1 MKKSILSFVMAL
13 FVAQLVLSAEKWE
26 LPKATLRS
34 VYMPQSKTGNI
45 ELIRLYSDK
54 TFEHLI
60 YEPTGYS
67 KNNLAKELKFHLSKV
82 EINKGK
88 YSLESG
94 NLKLMPLDKEFSSA
108 LYDKTYFVEN
118 SRVYES
124 RWKSIF
130 KKHQFLLKSVSK
142 AKYDMPFFLDPYS
155 HLIVTNEDA
164 AERIDLSLVV
174 NYLVKNI
181 TDQKEKLH
189 QLVSFI
195 RSSIEYDYVG
205 AESKKFLNDQDD
217 ADAIL
222 AGKNRLAVCAG
233 YALTLKDLLSRTG
246 MEAKYI
252 TGYARVNK
260 YETNELGELHAWN
273 IVTIGKSKEIHD
285 ITWGEQWY
293 DVNPAI
299 MIHSHFPENPADQ
312 LLEKPI
318 TKEQFKQ
325 MPFAEPKGKNAR
337 YLAFLPMRGKLTAK
351 DELQFLFDGPVGNL
365 SVEQYNPNGS
375 DESAHFNSVIRTV
388 PSGGKT
394 TVTIPLKFKNAY
406 VTILTSTGF
415 ELTFEVDNNGIPEKD
430 IENYFLQN
438 RPVRIVQ
445 PVAEKKIV
453 LIPVDKTV
461 TKKSVDFV
469 KLNKTQQLFYHDLTV
484 VGLKADYFEIPMIKE
499 AAKYYGLKEI
509 PGVQHNDQIL
519 KFFKETGNGKIRTD
533 EDAWCSVF
541 VSFCAKQNGF
551 VFTKKATAKSW
562 MEVGKEVKNPLPGD
576 VVIFWRDDKNS
587 WKGHAAIYIGHDE
600 NGDVICIG
608 GNQDDEVNIGYY
620 SGDHVVG
627 YRRLTP

>member
-13 FVAQLVLSAEKWE
+13 FVAQLVHSAEKWE

-34 VYMPQSKTGNI
+34 VYMPQSKTGKI

-67 KNNLAKELKFHLSKV
+67 KNNPAKELKFHLSKV
-82 EINKGK
+82 EINKGT

-94 NLKLMPLDKEFSSA
+94 SLKLMPLEKEFSSA
-108 LYDKTYFVEN
+108 LYDKTYFIEN

-130 KKHQFLLKSVSK
+130 KKDQFLLKSVSK
-142 AKYDMPFFLDPYS
+142 AKYDMPFFMDPYS
-155 HLIVTNEDA
+155 HLIVTNEDV

-195 RSSIEYDYVG
+195 RSSIEYDYAG
-205 AESKKFLNDQDD
+205 AESKKFLNDQND
-217 ADAIL
+217 AAAIL

-246 MEAKYI
+246 MEAKYV

-285 ITWGEQWY
+285 ITWGEAWY
-293 DVNPAI
+293 DVDPAI
-299 MIHSHFPENPADQ
+299 MIHSHFPEDPADQ

-318 TKEQFKQ
+318 TKEQYKQ

-337 YLAFLPMRGKLTAK
+337 YLAFLPMRGRLTAK

-375 DESAHFNSVIRTV
+375 DESAHFNSVIRTI

-394 TVTIPLKFKNAY
+394 TVTIPLKFKKSY
-406 VTILTSTGF
+406 VTILTSAGF

-430 IENYFLQN
+430 IANYFLQN

-461 TKKSVDFV
+461 TPKSVDFV
-469 KLNKTQQLFYHDLTV
+469 KLNKTQQLFYHDLTA

-499 AAKYYGLKEI
+499 AVKYYGLKEI

-587 WKGHAAIYIGHDE
+587 WKGHAAIYIGQDE

-627 YRRLTP
+627 YRRITP

>member
-13 FVAQLVLSAEKWE
+13 FLAQLAHSAEKWE

-67 KNNLAKELKFHLSKV
+67 KNNPAKELKFHLSKV

-94 NLKLMPLDKEFSSA
+94 NLKLVPLDKEFSSA
-108 LYDKTYFVEN
+108 LYDKTYFIEN

-130 KKHQFLLKSVSK
+130 KKDQFLLKSVSK

-195 RSSIEYDYVG
+195 RSSIEYDYAG
-205 AESKKFLNDQDD
+205 AESKKFLNDQNDV
-217 ADAIL
+217 AAIL

-233 YALTLKDLLSRTG
+233 YALSLKDLLSRTG
-246 MEAKYI
+246 MEAKYVA
-252 TGYARVNK
+252 GYARVNK

-285 ITWGEQWY
+285 ITWGEQWN
-293 DVNPAI
+293 DVDPAI
-299 MIHSHFPENPADQ
+299 MIHSHFPEDPADQ

-318 TKEQFKQ
+318 TKEQYKQ

-351 DELQFLFDGPVGNL
+351 DELQFLFDGSVGNL

-375 DESAHFNSVIRTV
+375 DENAHFNSVIRTI

-394 TVTIPLKFKNAY
+394 TVTIPLKFKKSY
-406 VTILTSTGF
+406 VTILTSAGF
-415 ELTFEVDNNGIPEKD
+415 ELTFEVDNNGIQEKD

-438 RPVRIVQ
+438 RTVRIVQ

-453 LIPVDKTV
+453 LIPVDKT
-461 TKKSVDFV
+461 TTAKSVDLV
-469 KLNKTQQLFYHDLTV
+469 KLNKTQQLFYHDLTA

-499 AAKYYGLKEI
+499 AVKYYGLKEI

-587 WKGHAAIYIGHDE
+587 WKGHAAIYIGQDE
-600 NGDVICIG
+600 NGDIICIG

-627 YRRLTP
+627 YRRITP

>member
-13 FVAQLVLSAEKWE
+13 FVAQLAHSAEKWE

-67 KNNLAKELKFHLSKV
+67 KNNPAKELKFHLSKV

-94 NLKLMPLDKEFSSA
+94 SLKLMPLDREFSSA
-108 LYDKTYFVEN
+108 LYDKTYFIEN

-130 KKHQFLLKSVSK
+130 KKDQFLLKSVSK

-195 RSSIEYDYVG
+195 RSSIEYDYAG
-205 AESKKFLNDQDD
+205 AESKKFLNDQND
-217 ADAIL
+217 AAAII

-246 MEAKYI
+246 MEAKYV

-293 DVNPAI
+293 DVDPAI
-299 MIHSHFPENPADQ
+299 MIHSHFPEDPDDQ

-318 TKEQFKQ
+318 TKEQYKQ

-337 YLAFLPMRGKLTAK
+337 YLAFLPMRGRLTAK

-375 DESAHFNSVIRTV
+375 DESAHFNSVIRTI

-394 TVTIPLKFKNAY
+394 AVTIPLKFKKSY
-406 VTILTSTGF
+406 VTILTSAGF

-461 TKKSVDFV
+461 TTKSVDFV
-469 KLNKTQQLFYHDLTV
+469 KLNKTQQLFYHDLTA

-499 AAKYYGLKEI
+499 AVKYYGLKEI

-551 VFTKKATAKSW
+551 DFNKKATAKSW

-587 WKGHAAIYIGHDE
+587 WKGHAAIYIGKDE
-600 NGDVICIG
+600 AGNIICIG

-620 SGDHVVG
+620 SSERVVG
-627 YRRLTP
+627 FRRLIP

>member
-1 MKKSILSFVMAL
+1 MAL
-13 FVAQLVLSAEKWE
+13 FVAQLAHSAEKWE

-67 KNNLAKELKFHLSKV
+67 KNNPAKELKFHLSKV

-94 NLKLMPLDKEFSSA
+94 NLKLVPLDKEFSSA
-108 LYDKTYFVEN
+108 LYDKTYFIEN

-130 KKHQFLLKSVSK
+130 KKDQFLLKSVSK

-195 RSSIEYDYVG
+195 RSSIEYDYAG
-205 AESKKFLNDQDD
+205 AESKKFLNEQDD
-217 ADAIL
+217 AATIL

-246 MEAKYI
+246 MEAKYV

-273 IVTIGKSKEIHD
+273 IITIGKSKEIHD

-293 DVNPAI
+293 DVDPAI
-299 MIHSHFPENPADQ
+299 MIHSHFPEDPADQ

-318 TKEQFKQ
+318 TKEQYKQ

-375 DESAHFNSVIRTV
+375 DESTHFNSVIRTI

-394 TVTIPLKFKNAY
+394 TVTIPLKFKKSY
-406 VTILTSTGF
+406 VTILTSAGF
-415 ELTFEVDNNGIPEKD
+415 ELTFEVDNNGIQEKD

-438 RPVRIVQ
+438 RTVRIVQ

-453 LIPVDKTV
+453 LIPVDKT
-461 TKKSVDFV
+461 TTTKSVDFV
-469 KLNKTQQLFYHDLTV
+469 KLNKTQQLFYHDLTA

-499 AAKYYGLKEI
+499 AVKYYGLKEI

-587 WKGHAAIYIGHDE
+587 WKGHAAIYIGQDA
-600 NGDVICIG
+600 NGDIICIG

-627 YRRLTP
+627 YRRITP

>member
-1 MKKSILSFVMAL
+1 
-13 FVAQLVLSAEKWE
+13 
-26 LPKATLRS
+26 
-34 VYMPQSKTGNI
+34 
-45 ELIRLYSDK
+45 
-54 TFEHLI
+54 
-60 YEPTGYS
+60 
-67 KNNLAKELKFHLSKV
+67 
-82 EINKGK
+82 
-88 YSLESG
+88 
-94 NLKLMPLDKEFSSA
+94 
-108 LYDKTYFVEN
+108 
-118 SRVYES
+118 
-124 RWKSIF
+124 
-130 KKHQFLLKSVSK
+130 
-142 AKYDMPFFLDPYS
+142 MPFFLDPYS

-195 RSSIEYDYVG
+195 RSSIEYDYAG
-205 AESKKFLNDQDD
+205 AESKKFLNEQDD
-217 ADAIL
+217 AATIL

-246 MEAKYI
+246 MEAKYV

-273 IVTIGKSKEIHD
+273 IITIGKSKEIHD

-293 DVNPAI
+293 DVDPAI
-299 MIHSHFPENPADQ
+299 MIHSHFPEDPADQ

-318 TKEQFKQ
+318 TKEQYKQ

-375 DESAHFNSVIRTV
+375 DESTHFNSVIRTI

-394 TVTIPLKFKNAY
+394 TVTIPLKFKKSY
-406 VTILTSTGF
+406 VTILTSAGF
-415 ELTFEVDNNGIPEKD
+415 ELTFEVDNNGIQEKD

-438 RPVRIVQ
+438 RTVRIVQ

-453 LIPVDKTV
+453 LIPVDKT
-461 TKKSVDFV
+461 TTTKSVDFV
-469 KLNKTQQLFYHDLTV
+469 KLNKTQQLFYHDLTA

-499 AAKYYGLKEI
+499 AVKYYGLKEI

-587 WKGHAAIYIGHDE
+587 WKGHAAIYIGQDA
-600 NGDVICIG
+600 NGDIICIG

-627 YRRLTP
+627 YRRITP

>member
-13 FVAQLVLSAEKWE
+13 FVAQLAHSAEKWE

-67 KNNLAKELKFHLSKV
+67 KNNPAKELKFHLSKV

-94 NLKLMPLDKEFSSA
+94 NLKLVPLDKEFSSA
-108 LYDKTYFVEN
+108 LYDKTYFIEN

-130 KKHQFLLKSVSK
+130 KKDQFLLKSVSK

-164 AERIDLSLVV
+164 VERIDLSLVV

-195 RSSIEYDYVG
+195 RSSIEYDYAG
-205 AESKKFLNDQDD
+205 AESKKFLNEQDD
-217 ADAIL
+217 AATIL

-246 MEAKYI
+246 MEAKYV

-260 YETNELGELHAWN
+260 YETYELGELHAWN
-273 IVTIGKSKEIHD
+273 IITIGKSKEIHD

-293 DVNPAI
+293 DVDPAI
-299 MIHSHFPENPADQ
+299 MIHSHFPEDPADQ

-318 TKEQFKQ
+318 TKEQYKQ
-325 MPFAEPKGKNAR
+325 MPFAEKMVDPAPTASTGPSFKDSHSTSVQETSSCCILEANNAKSNIKVLTEQHPKKCAAR
-337 YLAFLPMRGKLTAK
+337 LQGAKSTVQKTLMMRR
-351 DELQFLFDGPVGNL
+351 DG
-365 SVEQYNPNGS
+365 
-375 DESAHFNSVIRTV
+375 D
-388 PSGGKT
+388 
-394 TVTIPLKFKNAY
+394 LKF
-406 VTILTSTGF
+406 LRDG
-415 ELTFEVDNNGIPEKD
+415 
-430 IENYFLQN
+430 
-438 RPVRIVQ
+438 
-445 PVAEKKIV
+445 
-453 LIPVDKTV
+453 
-461 TKKSVDFV
+461 
-469 KLNKTQQLFYHDLTV
+469 LTV
-484 VGLKADYFEIPMIKE
+484 K
-499 AAKYYGLKEI
+499 
-509 PGVQHNDQIL
+509 
-519 KFFKETGNGKIRTD
+519 T
-533 EDAWCSVF
+533 
-541 VSFCAKQNGF
+541 
-551 VFTKKATAKSW
+551 
-562 MEVGKEVKNPLPGD
+562 
-576 VVIFWRDDKNS
+576 
-587 WKGHAAIYIGHDE
+587 
-600 NGDVICIG
+600 
-608 GNQDDEVNIGYY
+608 
-620 SGDHVVG
+620 
-627 YRRLTP
+627 